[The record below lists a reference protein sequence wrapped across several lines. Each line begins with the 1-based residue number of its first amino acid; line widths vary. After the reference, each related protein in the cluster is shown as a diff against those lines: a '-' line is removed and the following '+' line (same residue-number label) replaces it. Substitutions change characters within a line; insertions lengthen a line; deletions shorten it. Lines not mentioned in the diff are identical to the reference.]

1 MNLVQEIDALNE
13 KVRAL
18 EAENRRLNKI
28 EAELS
33 EINASKDKFF
43 AIISHDLRNPINT
56 VVGLTELLEKNVE
69 KNNFQ
74 SVGEY
79 AKYIKQST
87 QKIKNLLLN
96 LLDWSISQSGK
107 MEFNPTN
114 NRLITII
121 QEVLELSE
129 EMLKQ
134 KQLTIDYKCNCNEN
148 DQVIIDRDMISSVIR
163 NFISNAIKYSYP
175 EGKITISCEG
185 SGESIV
191 FRISDNGVGM
201 SPDILNSLFKIGETI
216 SNNGTNNETGTGIGL
231 LLCKE
236 FIEKHQG
243 EIAVESEVGKG
254 STFKFHLPIGK
265 DINESEEVNN

>member
-1 MNLVQEIDALNE
+1 MNLEKEIESLKE
-13 KVRAL
+13 KILVL
-18 EAENRRLNKI
+18 EAENLRLKSI

-33 EINASKDKFF
+33 EMNVSKDKFF

-56 VVGLTELLEKNVE
+56 VLGLTELLEKNVE
-69 KNNFQ
+69 KNNFI

-96 LLDWSISQSGK
+96 LLDWSISKSGK
-107 MEFNPTN
+107 MEFNPTE
-114 NRLITII
+114 NRLINII
-121 QEVLELSE
+121 QEVLDLSE
-129 EMLKQ
+129 EMLRQ
-134 KQLTIDYKCNCNEN
+134 KQLTVDYKCKCVE
-148 DQVIIDRDMISSVIR
+148 DDHVIIDRDMISSVIR

-185 SGESIV
+185 TGETII

-216 SNNGTNNETGTGIGL
+216 SNKGTNNETGTGIGL

-243 EIAVESEVGKG
+243 EIAVESEIGKG
-254 STFKFHLPIGK
+254 SMFKFHLPVGK
-265 DINESEEVNN
+265 SLN

>member
-1 MNLVQEIDALNE
+1 MNLEKEIESLKE
-13 KVRAL
+13 KILVL
-18 EAENRRLNKI
+18 EAENLRLKSI
-28 EAELS
+28 ESELS
-33 EINASKDKFF
+33 EMNISKDKFF

-56 VVGLTELLEKNVE
+56 VLGLTELLEKNVE
-69 KNNFQ
+69 KNNFK

-96 LLDWSISQSGK
+96 LLDWSISKSGK
-107 MEFNPTN
+107 MEFNPTK

-121 QEVLELSE
+121 QEVLDLSE

-134 KQLTIDYKCNCNEN
+134 KQLTVDYKCNCMV
-148 DQVIIDRDMISSVIR
+148 DDHVIIDRDMISSVIR

-175 EGKITISCEG
+175 EGNITISCEG
-185 SGESIV
+185 TGETII

-201 SPDILNSLFKIGETI
+201 SPEILNSLFKIGETI
-216 SNNGTNNETGTGIGL
+216 SNKGTNNETGTGIGL

-243 EIAVESEVGKG
+243 EIAVESEIGKG
-254 STFKFHLPIGK
+254 SMFKFHLPVGK
-265 DINESEEVNN
+265 SLNKQEVVLN

>member
-1 MNLVQEIDALNE
+1 MNLELEIETLNE
-13 KVRAL
+13 KIRAL
-18 EAENRRLNKI
+18 EAENLRLKSI
-28 EAELS
+28 EFELS
-33 EINASKDKFF
+33 EMNASKDKFF

-69 KNNFQ
+69 KNNFK

-96 LLDWSISQSGK
+96 LLDWSISQSGR
-107 MEFNPTN
+107 MEFKPSE
-114 NRLITII
+114 NRLTTII
-121 QEVLELSE
+121 QEVLDLFE

-134 KQLTIDYKCNCNEN
+134 KQLTVEFTGIEN
-148 DQVIIDRDMISSVIR
+148 DHVIIDRDMISSVVR
-163 NFISNAIKYSYP
+163 NFITNAIKFSYP
-175 EGKITISCEG
+175 EGKIVISCEG

-201 SPDILNSLFKIGETI
+201 TPEILNGLFKIGETI
-216 SNNGTNNETGTGIGL
+216 SNKGTNNEAGTGIGL

-236 FIEKHQG
+236 FIEKHKG
-243 EIAVESEVGKG
+243 EIIVESEVGKG
-254 STFKFHLPIGK
+254 STFKFHLPIEKKLDDQGPLL
-265 DINESEEVNN
+265 N